1 MKNIAGYIFAC
12 AQDRPDVR
20 LPAPIDAILRSCMP
34 QFTAQTCPNITK
46 NPPFR
51 CRGKRRNDG
60 LSWSDQRDLNPRP
73 LDPQS
78 SALPNCA
85 MVRTVRKAPNMKH
98 SIISTVFQ
106 THRVGKRVASI
117 PESLAS
123 GYLRVF
129 RQLLH
134 RKFMLVLCLNAPDF
148 GGMSYYG
155 ISASNNNA
163 RSKGRDID

>member
-98 SIISTVFQ
+98 SIISTVFSN
-106 THRVGKRVASI
+106 TSCRKASRI
-117 PESLAS
+117 HSGEFGF

>member
-1 MKNIAGYIFAC
+1 MWVPEPSGPAGGC
-12 AQDRPDVR
+12 AVSRW
-20 LPAPIDAILRSCMP
+20 RSCASGAVHRGTRGGTMFVKFMSP
-34 QFTAQTCPNITK
+34 KYDETGFQRLVIVGI
-46 NPPFR
+46 PPF
-51 CRGKRRNDG
+51 
-60 LSWSDQRDLNPRP
+60 LSGRRDLNPRP

>member
-85 MVRTVRKAPNMKH
+85 MVRTVRKVPNMKH
-98 SIISTVFQ
+98 SIISTVFK
-106 THRVGKRVASI
+106 HIVSESESHPFRRVWLRIFEGFPAIAPPEVHVGSVSKCPRFWRNVVLWHKRI
-117 PESLAS
+117 E
-123 GYLRVF
+123 
-129 RQLLH
+129 
-134 RKFMLVLCLNAPDF
+134 
-148 GGMSYYG
+148 
-155 ISASNNNA
+155 
-163 RSKGRDID
+163 

>member
-85 MVRTVRKAPNMKH
+85 TTRCACP
-98 SIISTVFQ
+98 
-106 THRVGKRVASI
+106 VA
-117 PESLAS
+117 LAS
-123 GYLRVF
+123 FPNSVDYLNGNLPALQEEIYIFFKPGESRRRSAPSIALRYARNCMALLRISSARRVLDM
-129 RQLLH
+129 R
-134 RKFMLVLCLNAPDF
+134 
-148 GGMSYYG
+148 GS
-155 ISASNNNA
+155 SST
-163 RSKGRDID
+163 S

>member
-1 MKNIAGYIFAC
+1 
-12 AQDRPDVR
+12 
-20 LPAPIDAILRSCMP
+20 
-34 QFTAQTCPNITK
+34 
-46 NPPFR
+46 
-51 CRGKRRNDG
+51 
-60 LSWSDQRDLNPRP
+60 
-73 LDPQS
+73 
-78 SALPNCA
+78 

>member
-85 MVRTVRKAPNMKH
+85 MVRTMQKAPNMKH
-98 SIISTVFQ
+98 STTCSIFQ
-106 THRVGKRVASI
+106 IHRVARFAKHDKRV
-117 PESLAS
+117 L
-123 GYLRVF
+123 
-129 RQLLH
+129 
-134 RKFMLVLCLNAPDF
+134 
-148 GGMSYYG
+148 GMSFLSR
-155 ISASNNNA
+155 IFPFCHQKPPSWEFC
-163 RSKGRDID
+163 RSIA